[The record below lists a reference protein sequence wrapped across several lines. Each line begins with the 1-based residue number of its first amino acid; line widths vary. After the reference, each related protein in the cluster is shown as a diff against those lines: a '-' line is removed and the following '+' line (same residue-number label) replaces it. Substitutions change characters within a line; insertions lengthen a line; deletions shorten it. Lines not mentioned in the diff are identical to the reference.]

1 MSKSDTRQLKGLA
14 ILMMLWLHLFSDEET
29 VRQCSYWLTYIN
41 GMPLAYSLTR
51 LASCCV
57 PIYIF
62 LGGYG
67 LAATYQTSP
76 AHRLYGGRRAL
87 ALMANFW
94 LIFLLFVP
102 LGCMVN
108 PSRYPGDA
116 LTFMLNITAVG
127 YNYNGAWWFLLPY
140 VLLTLTASFFISRC
154 QHSSRHHDILLVS
167 VLAVVH
173 AGVYLLKTAL
183 PLSDTWPV
191 PGVLTLL
198 NYVSMLLLFTLGILA
213 VKYRWLSSEGGWW
226 RRVANRKLAAL
237 CLVILCLVKMLLGS
251 SSLLN
256 VPFVLLLIPL
266 LLEVRG
272 KRLEVRGKRKGLAAV
287 LEFLG
292 LHSCNMWLIHYFFYY
307 MFGYLIYQL
316 RYPLLMFLV
325 LTAASLL
332 CSMILRPLFEPIRK
346 KIRNRE

>member
-1 MSKSDTRQLKGLA
+1 MTKSDTRQLKGLA

-29 VRQCSYWLTYIN
+29 VRQCDYWLSYFN
-41 GMPLAYSLTR
+41 GMPLVYSLTR

-76 AHRLYGGRRAL
+76 DHRVHGGRRAL

-94 LIFLLFVP
+94 LVFLLFIP
-102 LGCMVN
+102 LGCLVN
-108 PSRYPGDA
+108 PARYPGDI
-116 LTFMLNITAVG
+116 LTFVLNATAIG

-140 VLLTLTASFFISRC
+140 VLLTLTASFFIGYC
-154 QHSSRHHDILLVS
+154 QHSRRNRDILLVS

-173 AGVYLLKTAL
+173 VGVYLLKSAL

-198 NYVSMLLLFTLGILA
+198 HYVSMLLLFTLGILA
-213 VKYRWLSSEGGWW
+213 VKYRGEWWPEGGE
-226 RRVANRKLAAL
+226 RQTANGKLAAL
-237 CLVILCLVKMLLGS
+237 CLVVLCLAKMFLGS

-266 LLEVRG
+266 LLSLRWPEWLHRT
-272 KRLEVRGKRKGLAAV
+272 

-307 MFGYLIYQL
+307 MFGHLIYQL
-316 RYPLLMFLV
+316 RYPLVMFVV
-325 LTAASLL
+325 LTAVSLL
-332 CSMILRPLFEPIRK
+332 CSMMLRPLFEPIRK
-346 KIRNRE
+346 KIRNKE